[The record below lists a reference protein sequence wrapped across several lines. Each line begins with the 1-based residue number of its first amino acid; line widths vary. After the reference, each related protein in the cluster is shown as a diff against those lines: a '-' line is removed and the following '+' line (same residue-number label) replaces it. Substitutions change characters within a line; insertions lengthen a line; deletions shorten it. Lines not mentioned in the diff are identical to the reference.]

1 KEDEA
6 TFGVDQQCGGT
17 CGGAPGASAKAC
29 WRASPFW
36 AARRSAVWGQ
46 GSTRAKAFRR
56 SRHHRRSSRPSPTWH
71 HPTAGICASRR
82 VGRAAAVEPVSRML
96 ALASADSG
104 DISLFS
110 PRPTYAATNADATV
124 MVEATPKPAP
134 PAAPA
139 AKVALASAT
148 AKPAKPR
155 SNHVLNES
163 QIASIKKRL
172 ALTPEQERYW
182 PAGEAE
188 LRKMGYSK
196 KSAQGG
202 SRRASVDNSK

>member
-1 KEDEA
+1 RTRDWPSPN
-6 TFGVDQQCGGT
+6 
-17 CGGAPGASAKAC
+17 GAHIS
-29 WRASPFW
+29 
-36 AARRSAVWGQ
+36 
-46 GSTRAKAFRR
+46 
-56 SRHHRRSSRPSPTWH
+56 RSS
-71 HPTAGICASRR
+71 
-82 VGRAAAVEPVSRML
+82 
-96 ALASADSG
+96 
-104 DISLFS
+104 
-110 PRPTYAATNADATV
+110 PRQTSAATNADAPI

-182 PAGEAE
+182 PAVEAE
-188 LRKMGYSK
+188 LRKMEYSK
-196 KSAQGG
+196 KPAQGG
-202 SRRASVDNSK
+202 SRMASIDMSKVNVEGLKS